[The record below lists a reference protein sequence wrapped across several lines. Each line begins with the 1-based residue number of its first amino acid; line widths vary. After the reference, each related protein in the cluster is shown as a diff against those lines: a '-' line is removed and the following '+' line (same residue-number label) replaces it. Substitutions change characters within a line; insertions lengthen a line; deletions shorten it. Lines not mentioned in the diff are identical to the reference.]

1 MKIPTEILA
10 RGREM
15 CARVNT
21 ESKARWQRGVI
32 ETIDGFGLNAVNN
45 LFVIMMRQTF
55 CANRRHFYKVDF
67 RCFSQLFTIFRIYR

>member
-1 MKIPTEILA
+1 
-10 RGREM
+10 M
-15 CARVNT
+15 CARVHT
-21 ESKARWQRGVI
+21 ESMARWQRGVI

-67 RCFSQLFTIFRIYR
+67 RCF